1 MNYCHL
7 LKERVRVLSENS
19 DHSIAINMVAE
30 HIFTRVRLETFLHI
44 FLRVSQVFFF
54 FLLLLPLPLQLCVV
68 VNDLEHL
75 RSVLTRLPAQLNWE
89 VLRVRT
95 ESVIGQS
102 QFENTLHSQLQQ
114 AKSILCKEIRSALD
128 TLGRQ
133 VRRRSRAL
141 VCSIG
146 TSCDEPTR

>member
-1 MNYCHL
+1 MCL
-7 LKERVRVLSENS
+7 G
-19 DHSIAINMVAE
+19 
-30 HIFTRVRLETFLHI
+30 
-44 FLRVSQVFFF
+44 FFV
-54 FLLLLPLPLQLCVV
+54 LLLLPLQLCVV

-102 QFENTLHSQLQQ
+102 QFENTLHYQLKQ

-128 TLGRQ
+128 TLGKQ
-133 VRRRSRAL
+133 VHHRSRAL
-141 VCSIG
+141 LYSIG
-146 TSCDEPTR
+146 TSCDEPTLKSVMIRTCDENRSRP